1 MDDIGRSWIPT
12 RTVVEEL
19 PRAVASAPVGAE
31 AARRKPHGELHD
43 LLPVMEAR
51 VECHLAAL
59 DGAQFG
65 ADAVLLAPEHVT
77 SMAFARAGLL
87 IL

>member
-1 MDDIGRSWIPT
+1 MIASDINRQENTGSCWRW
-12 RTVVEEL
+12 R
-19 PRAVASAPVGAE
+19 SAP
-31 AARRKPHGELHD
+31 KPHGELHD
-43 LLPVMEAR
+43 LLPVIEAG

-77 SMAFARAGLL
+77 SMAFARGSADPVNFH
-87 IL
+87 